1 MFFIL
6 LVLFVSLLNFT
17 IGKTV
22 NLSNSVLRYDIKNFP
37 MDIHDGSIV

>member
-6 LVLFVSLLNFT
+6 LVLFASLLNGT

-22 NLSNSVLRYDIKNFP
+22 NISNSVLRHDINNVP
-37 MDIHDGSIV
+37 MDIHDGNIV